1 MYIQEVL
8 KMIEEGEG
16 TSIEFKRKLKTP
28 EKIAKEICAFANTKG
43 GYIFIGVDDDK
54 SIVGIKSEKSEADIV
69 ERACK
74 FSIEPEIIPEIEIIE
89 IERKDVMVVAIKEGN
104 RKPYQAVL
112 IDEVDGK
119 EYRQVFIRVGENSVP
134 ASSEMKRLLKSQ
146 TDGKPLRL
154 GIGDKE
160 QRLFQYL
167 ETNERISVQEYA
179 ELVNISRRRA
189 GRLLI
194 RLVRAGVIQMTTDT
208 HHDYYSLVR

>member
-1 MYIQEVL
+1 MHTQDLL
-8 KMIEEGEG
+8 KLIEAGEG

-28 EKIAKEICAFANTKG
+28 EKIAKEIVAFLNTRG
-43 GYIFIGVDDDK
+43 GYIIIGVDDDK
-54 SIVGIKSEKSEADIV
+54 SIVGIKSEKSEADII

-74 FSIEPEIIPEIEIIE
+74 FAIEPEIIPEIAVYDMQG
-89 IERKDVMVVAIKEGN
+89 RDVMLVKIKEGN

-112 IDEVDGK
+112 IDETDNT

-134 ASSEMKRLLKSQ
+134 ASDEMKRLLKSQ
-146 TDGKPLRL
+146 SIGAPLRL

-160 QRLFQYL
+160 KRLFQYL
-167 ETNERISVQEYA
+167 ETNDRISVQEYA

-208 HHDYYSLVR
+208 HNDYYSLIR

>member
-1 MYIQEVL
+1 MHTQDLL
-8 KMIEEGEG
+8 KLIEAGEG

-28 EKIAKEICAFANTKG
+28 EKIAKEIVAFLNTRG
-43 GYIFIGVDDDK
+43 GYIIIGVDDDK
-54 SIVGIKSEKSEADIV
+54 SIVGIKSEKSEADII

-74 FSIEPEIIPEIEIIE
+74 FAIEPDIIPEISVYDIQG
-89 IERKDVMVVAIKEGN
+89 RDVMVVKIKEGS

-112 IDEVDGK
+112 IDETDNT

-134 ASSEMKRLLKSQ
+134 ASDEMKRLLKFQS
-146 TDGKPLRL
+146 DGEPLRL
-154 GIGDKE
+154 GIGDNEK
-160 QRLFQYL
+160 RLFQYL
-167 ETNERISVQEYA
+167 ETNDRISVQEYA

-208 HHDYYSLVR
+208 HNDYYSLIR

>member
-1 MYIQEVL
+1 MHTQDLL
-8 KMIEEGEG
+8 KLIEAGEG

-28 EKIAKEICAFANTKG
+28 EKIAKEICAFLNTRG
-43 GYIFIGVDDDK
+43 GYILIGVDDDK
-54 SIVGIKSEKSEADIV
+54 SIVGIKSEKTESDII

-74 FSIEPEIIPEIEIIE
+74 FSIEPEITPEILIFDFQG
-89 IERKDVMVVAIKEGN
+89 KDVMLVIIKEGN
-104 RKPYQAVL
+104 QKPYQAVL
-112 IDEVDGK
+112 IDEEDNK
-119 EYRQVFIRVGENSVP
+119 EYRQAFIRVGENSVP
-134 ASSEMKRLLKSQ
+134 ASREMKRLLKSQ
-146 TDGKPLRL
+146 NDGEPLRL

-167 ETNERISVQEYA
+167 ENNNRISVQEYA

-208 HHDYYSLVR
+208 HNDYYSLIR